1 MTTVAFIGLG
11 NMGLPMA
18 KNLIAAGFTVRG
30 HDVVD
35 ACRAV
40 AADAGVELAGS
51 APEAME
57 GADAVITMLPKGE
70 HVRAVYFGAA
80 QAADGSQ
87 PSNDD
92 GILAHATPE
101 QMLIDSSTVDLSLI
115 HI

>member
-35 ACRAV
+35 ACRAA

-51 APEAME
+51 AEAFLLLFA
-57 GADAVITMLPKGE
+57 GQAGLAQVLGGIILPALIGNIIGGTGLFAVLV
-70 HVRAVYFGAA
+70 HAQVR
-80 QAADGSQ
+80 QE
-87 PSNDD
+87 
-92 GILAHATPE
+92 I
-101 QMLIDSSTVDLSLI
+101 
-115 HI
+115 